1 VIRRN
6 EISGDMEMLTVIVSE
21 DWAMDLGRTSTS
33 WDSELNKDTASGYGL
48 ESTQALCCIGKPDLE
63 RYR

>member
-1 VIRRN
+1 
-6 EISGDMEMLTVIVSE
+6 MEMLTVIVSE